1 MDKRPR
7 SHTNLYLQVG
17 AVLLGLGFAL
27 GSASPGSAQ
36 STSQIARY
44 EANDLST
51 AVADAER
58 SKAAAPN
65 RHVLIVFDIDN
76 TLMTMP
82 QFLGSDQW
90 FNYHAGLVTAAKDPD
105 FASFGDL
112 IAAQTALFSLAA
124 MKPTQDETGQL
135 LEKASAAGVDVYL
148 LSARGPELFNATKR
162 ELDRNGITLRAPQT
176 CSFII
181 CSLGGAY
188 GDVEIR
194 RAVASFGGTSAP
206 NPYRQI
212 VIRDGIMLVAG
223 QDKGTMLRVLLAAI
237 PSGPY
242 DKIVFVDDTQKNID
256 SVAASGLPV
265 PLALYHYTRV
275 PTALSSKDIKD
286 SDRQWKVFKGTVCSV
301 VFASFCQM
309 KP

>member
-1 MDKRPR
+1 MGKRP
-7 SHTNLYLQVG
+7 NYYLRVG
-17 AVLLGLGFAL
+17 AALLGLCVAL

-36 STSQIARY
+36 SASPIARY
-44 EANDLST
+44 EAIDLST
-51 AVADAER
+51 AVADAEA
-58 SKAAAPN
+58 SKDAAAGH
-65 RHVLIVFDIDN
+65 RVLIVFDIDN

-90 FNYHAGLVTAAKDPD
+90 FNYHAGLVSTAKDPD

-112 IAAQTALFSLAA
+112 IAAQTALFSLAT
-124 MKPTQDETGQL
+124 MKPTQDDTGQL
-135 LEKASAAGVDVYL
+135 IEKASAAGVDVFL

-162 ELDRNGITLRAPQT
+162 ELDRNGITFRAPQT

-181 CSLGGAY
+181 CNLGGAY

-194 RAVASFGGTSAP
+194 RAVTSFGGTAAP
-206 NPYRQI
+206 NPYRGI
-212 VIRDGIMLVAG
+212 IIRDGIMMVAG

-265 PLALYHYTRV
+265 PLSLYHYTRV
-275 PTALSSKDIKD
+275 PTAISGKDIHE
-286 SDRQWKVFKGTVCSV
+286 SDRQWRVFKGSICSLLV
-301 VFASFCQM
+301 ASICQI